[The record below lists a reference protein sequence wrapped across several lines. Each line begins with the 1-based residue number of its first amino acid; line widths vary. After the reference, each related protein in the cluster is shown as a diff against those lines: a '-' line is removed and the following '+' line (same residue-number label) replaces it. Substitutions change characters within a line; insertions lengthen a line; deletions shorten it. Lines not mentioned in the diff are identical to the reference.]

1 MRWTR
6 VLAIAR
12 KTLRSLKHDRR
23 TVGFLVLMPLFMIT
37 IFGYTFGGDLEDV
50 SVTVVNLDPGV
61 GNVSASEAVIDGLV
75 AGDTLKIERIYTLA
89 PAGDVIISPSGP
101 ELLVREAV
109 SEVES
114 GDVWAVIVFESGFTA
129 DVLQSIEDIG
139 SAPTG
144 ELGTITIHIDASNT
158 NIAQAIT
165 NEVRLT
171 VQTVIASEYHVLP
184 PITVSE
190 DMVYGEGSEFIDFF
204 APGVMGLAAM
214 MVTFML
220 SIISFVHERT
230 TGTLD
235 RLLTTPATEG
245 EIVAGYALALGLVGL
260 IQSVV
265 ILVTAVAL
273 FQVQIVGSPLLVLMI
288 IFVLGAGNQG
298 LGFLLSSNAKNEF
311 QAVQFMPIIL
321 FPSILLA
328 GVFWP
333 IEAVP
338 DLLRPVSY
346 FIPLTYAVEGCRSV
360 MIRGWGI
367 GDVWLEL
374 AVLIGFAAAMLIL
387 SAYSLKKRR

>member
-1 MRWTR
+1 MKATR
-6 VLAIAR
+6 VLAVAR

-23 TVGFLVLMPLFMIT
+23 TVGFLVMMPLFMIA
-37 IFGYTFGGDLEDV
+37 IFGYTFGGSIEDV
-50 SVTVVNLDPGV
+50 PVIVVNLDTGSGGV
-61 GNVSASEAVIDGLV
+61 SVSDAVLDELHDGGVLSIEQWTYIYDEGDILDNFEPEMLV
-75 AGDTLKIERIYTLA
+75 EKAIA
-89 PAGDVIISPSGP
+89 
-101 ELLVREAV
+101 
-109 SEVES
+109 EVES
-114 GDVWAVIVFESGFTA
+114 GDAWAAIVFGSSFTS
-129 DVLQSIEDIG
+129 DVLRSIGEIG
-139 SAPTG
+139 SVPTG
-144 ELGTITIHIDASNT
+144 SPGMITVYIDASNT
-158 NIAQAIT
+158 NIAQAIM

-171 VQTVIASEYHVLP
+171 VQEVIVSEYSVLP

-190 DMVYGEGSEFIDFF
+190 DRVYGEGSEFIDFF

-220 SIISFVHERT
+220 SIISFVHERS

-235 RLLTTPATEG
+235 RLLTTPVTEG
-245 EIVAGYALALGLVGL
+245 EVVAGYALALGLVGL

-265 ILVTAVAL
+265 ILTAAVAL
-273 FQVQIVGSPLLVLMI
+273 FQVQIEGSPFLVLLI

-311 QAVQFMPIIL
+311 QAVQFMPLIL

-338 DLLRPVSY
+338 GLLRPVSY
-346 FIPLTYAVEGCRSV
+346 FVPLTYAVDACRSV

-367 GDVWLEL
+367 GDVWLQLVVL
-374 AVLIGFAAAMLIL
+374 AAFALTMLLL
-387 SAYSLKKRR
+387 STLSLKKRR